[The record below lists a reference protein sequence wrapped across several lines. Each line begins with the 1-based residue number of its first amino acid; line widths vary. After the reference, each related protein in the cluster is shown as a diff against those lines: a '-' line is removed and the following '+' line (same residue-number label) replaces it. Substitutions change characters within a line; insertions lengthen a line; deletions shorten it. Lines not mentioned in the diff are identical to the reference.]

1 MLLFPNCKIN
11 IGLRVVAKRTDDYHD
26 IETVMYPVRGLCD
39 ALEIL
44 PDATDDISFTSSGL
58 ETGVDPERNIC
69 VRAYRAFREACPIGG
84 VRMHLHKTIPMGA
97 GLGGGSADAAFTI
110 KGLAELFGVPLTAE
124 QMIRLAAQVGSD
136 VPFFID
142 GRPTLATGRGEILA
156 PVAGSPIG
164 HRLVIVKPDESVS
177 TAEAYAGVAPARPE
191 SRLGDLFGLPLR
203 QWKGRIVNDFET
215 SVFRIH
221 PTIAAIKE
229 ELYRAGALYASM
241 SGSGSAVY
249 GIFEE
254 RTPDLPAFEGMFV
267 YQEDMI

>member
-1 MLLFPNCKIN
+1 MVIKKAPPMQCTSETKRKGTSMSNDFRFLMYQSAEENMSIN
-11 IGLRVVAKRTDDYHD
+11 AIIKD
-26 IETVMYPVRGLCD
+26 ETIWL
-39 ALEIL
+39 
-44 PDATDDISFTSSGL
+44 SQ
-58 ETGVDPERNIC
+58 
-69 VRAYRAFREACPIGG
+69 
-84 VRMHLHKTIPMGA
+84 
-97 GLGGGSADAAFTI
+97 
-110 KGLAELFGVPLTAE
+110 KGMAELFGVPLTAE

-142 GRPTLATGRGEILA
+142 GRPTLVTGRGEILA

>member
-1 MLLFPNCKIN
+1 
-11 IGLRVVAKRTDDYHD
+11 
-26 IETVMYPVRGLCD
+26 
-39 ALEIL
+39 
-44 PDATDDISFTSSGL
+44 
-58 ETGVDPERNIC
+58 
-69 VRAYRAFREACPIGG
+69 
-84 VRMHLHKTIPMGA
+84 MHLQDDPD
-97 GLGGGSADAAFTI
+97 GSGSRRRFGRRRSLRS
-110 KGLAELFGVPLTAE
+110 KELAELFGVPLTAE

-142 GRPTLATGRGEILA
+142 GRPTLVTGRGEILA

-229 ELYRAGALYASM
+229 RTLSGGGSLCFHVRFGICRLRNFRRADAGSTGIRRNVCI
-241 SGSGSAVY
+241 SGRY
-249 GIFEE
+249 
-254 RTPDLPAFEGMFV
+254 DLSECEKRG
-267 YQEDMI
+267 